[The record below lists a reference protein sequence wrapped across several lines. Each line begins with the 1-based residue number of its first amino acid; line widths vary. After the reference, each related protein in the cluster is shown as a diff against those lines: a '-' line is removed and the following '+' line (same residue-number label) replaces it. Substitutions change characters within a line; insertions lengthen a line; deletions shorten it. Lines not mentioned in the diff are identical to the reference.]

1 MNYKLSE
8 IAAVVG
14 GKFTGCDAE
23 VRSVVTDSRSLSCEL
38 GCCPMFVAM
47 RGANHDSHGFVA
59 QMSARGVRAFLVER
73 DVECPAGCGFVRV
86 DNAIDALQRLA
97 AHYRAQFRG
106 TVVGITGSN
115 GKTVIKEWI
124 AEELPAGM
132 KYYRSPKSYN
142 SQLGVPLSVLM
153 LEGDEELGGLR
164 GGHFE
169 ARRDGAAGAHHP
181 SRRGCFYLDRRR
193 ASGEFPQSRAE
204 VRRENGAGPQCL
216 ENHLPQLLR
225 AAGGHGRGAFRR
237 AQAPRCRVVPRGA
250 GVGHRQCRI
259 APQCP
264 DRRGVLRR
272 DALSRAVV
280 RLGAHGAHAS
290 RGEGGHQR
298 FDPDQRRL

>member
-153 LEGDEELGGLR
+153 LEGDEELAI
-164 GGHFE
+164 FE
-169 ARRDGAAGAHHP
+169 AGISKPGEMERLERIIRPDVVIFTSIGDAHQENFLNLEQKCDEKMVLARNASKIVYHSYYEPLGGMVAARFADRIAAVLTDRTRETILRLKYATPEAEKIMGIEYYQAVLRDGVGTYA
-181 SRRGCFYLDRRR
+181 
-193 ASGEFPQSRAE
+193 EFEAW
-204 VRRENGAGPQCL
+204 
-216 ENHLPQLLR
+216 R
-225 AAGGHGRGAFRR
+225 AANPVTGILEWM
-237 AQAPRCRVVPRGA
+237 P
-250 GVGHRQCRI
+250 
-259 APQCP
+259 
-264 DRRGVLRR
+264 
-272 DALSRAVV
+272 
-280 RLGAHGAHAS
+280 
-290 RGEGGHQR
+290 
-298 FDPDQRRL
+298 

>member
-73 DVECPAGCGFVRV
+73 DVECPADCGFVRV

-153 LEGDEELGGLR
+153 LEGDEELAI
-164 GGHFE
+164 FE
-169 ARRDGAAGAHHP
+169 AGISKPGEMERLERISACHDQIRASLGLD
-181 SRRGCFYLDRRR
+181 FLDRLNDLE
-193 ASGEFPQSRAE
+193 GEMSDYERLACFRHGF
-204 VRRENGAGPQCL
+204 RLAGRL
-216 ENHLPQLLR
+216 LMELLP
-225 AAGGHGRGAFRR
+225 
-237 AQAPRCRVVPRGA
+237 
-250 GVGHRQCRI
+250 
-259 APQCP
+259 
-264 DRRGVLRR
+264 
-272 DALSRAVV
+272 
-280 RLGAHGAHAS
+280 
-290 RGEGGHQR
+290 
-298 FDPDQRRL
+298 

>member
-97 AHYRAQFRG
+97 AHYRAQFKG

-153 LEGDEELGGLR
+153 LEGDEELAV
-164 GGHFE
+164 FE
-169 ARRDGAAGAHHP
+169 AGISKPGEMERLERIIRPDVVVFTSIGDAHQENFLNLEQKCDEKMVLARNASKIIYHSYYEPLGGMVAARFADRKP
-181 SRRGCFYLDRRR
+181 LDA
-193 ASGEFPQSRAE
+193 ASF
-204 VRRENGAGPQCL
+204 
-216 ENHLPQLLR
+216 
-225 AAGGHGRGAFRR
+225 
-237 AQAPRCRVVPRGA
+237 PRGA
-250 GVGHRQCRI
+250 GVGHRQRRI